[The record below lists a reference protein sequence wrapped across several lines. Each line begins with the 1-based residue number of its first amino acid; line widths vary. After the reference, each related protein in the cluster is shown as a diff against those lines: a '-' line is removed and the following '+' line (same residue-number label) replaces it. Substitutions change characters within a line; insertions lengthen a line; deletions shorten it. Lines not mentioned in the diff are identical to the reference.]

1 MMGSL
6 EKVPPTG
13 GTVAAVLILAT
24 AVPYRWLVMS
34 SPRKDC
40 CYLPTDRP
48 QPPALAGEIE
58 GTEPYRGETA
68 DVLLLALQKPPLK
81 LAVSYSYAT
90 IIRFRFHLPNHQQP
104 EGMDKHLGRPGQGA
118 KCRSNPGA
126 PPPLLR
132 CRTGTPGGV
141 VKSAGN
147 QIDGRIPA
155 EIAAN

>member
-34 SPRKDC
+34 SLRKDC

-58 GTEPYRGETA
+58 WAENRDFHLIERPHATFYVLNSTFYMRVATFKCLSRCGCPWQSERHRCTDRWYIFLFVFIQNVLDGSPAMDDEISPSSQSISPFDWETA
-68 DVLLLALQKPPLK
+68 CRPPLSS
-81 LAVSYSYAT
+81 V
-90 IIRFRFHLPNHQQP
+90 
-104 EGMDKHLGRPGQGA
+104 
-118 KCRSNPGA
+118 
-126 PPPLLR
+126 
-132 CRTGTPGGV
+132 
-141 VKSAGN
+141 
-147 QIDGRIPA
+147 
-155 EIAAN
+155 